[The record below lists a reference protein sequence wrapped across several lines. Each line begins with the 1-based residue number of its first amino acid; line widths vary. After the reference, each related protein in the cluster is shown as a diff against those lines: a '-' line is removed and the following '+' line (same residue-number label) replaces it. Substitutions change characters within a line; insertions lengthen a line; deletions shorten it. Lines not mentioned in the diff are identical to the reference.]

1 MGGAVV
7 GVVAI
12 LCVVAW
18 LGWREVDKTPLESLE
33 SSRCGCLLALALLI
47 FVGLAVFG
55 MVHGG

>member
-18 LGWREVDKTPLESLE
+18 LGWREVD
-33 SSRCGCLLALALLI
+33 SR
-47 FVGLAVFG
+47 
-55 MVHGG
+55 HTY